1 MHELLSS
8 NIGVSEQMQ
17 SVALMC
23 RVEGPLLCVIWLL
36 ASETE
41 KEFHMLQLQLL
52 YCVNIDDWW
61 LLDVKLGWT
70 ERGYP
75 LTK

>member
-23 RVEGPLLCVIWLL
+23 RVEGPLLCVIWLQNSHEQL
-36 ASETE
+36 A
-41 KEFHMLQLQLL
+41 
-52 YCVNIDDWW
+52 
-61 LLDVKLGWT
+61 LDLN
-70 ERGYP
+70 RSC
-75 LTK
+75 